1 MLLLRVMNG
10 TSCPFSNMSK
20 EQKRIIERTVSVSS
34 ADPVDYQLL
43 RNGTPDQ
50 IREQLDI
57 WKSSSWSSVFVQF
70 IPDEMDEAQISRV
83 FGEYGLIDRVEVV
96 PKKNAQGR
104 QIGRMAFVHFEHFHQ
119 LEFAE
124 SISAAHPEPHE
135 IVWKPSH
142 KAKQYILK
150 CRINMRPI
158 KRVDYSI
165 YQMADMVET
174 LNDRLTT
181 EVGSISRR
189 MDVCEQYNEAMKQ
202 QIDALIDSVSEMR
215 RLVLEKSENK

>member
-57 WKSSSWSSVFVQF
+57 WKSSSWSSIFVQF

-83 FGEYGLIDRVEVV
+83 FGEYGPIDRLELV

-104 QIGRMAFVHFEHFHQ
+104 QIGRMAFVHFEHFHR

-124 SISAAHPEPHE
+124 SISVAHPEPHE

-165 YQMADMVET
+165 CQMADMVET

-189 MDVCEQYNEAMKQ
+189 MAVCEQYNEAMKQ